1 VLENGFALDLIVSE
15 EELSEVV
22 VYEEI
27 PLLFC

>member
-1 VLENGFALDLIVSE
+1 MLENGFARDLIVSE